1 VTHGESDAAN
11 VTAAQTSPTG
21 EVTATGTARTVSSGT
36 TTSATA
42 REARPA
48 RAANEDWMSER

>member
-1 VTHGESDAAN
+1 VTRGESDAA
-11 VTAAQTSPTG
+11 VPGAP
-21 EVTATGTARTVSSGT
+21 GTARTVGSGT
-36 TTSATA
+36 TTSAMA